1 MSFKENLLKNVDAY
15 RHAQEVKRHIFME
28 VTAPETATAVSN
40 VCNVLQERFMDASAK
55 GRTSDDVNLSEL
67 SRREARNIIAKCS
80 DDYECVL
87 HYLTSSI
94 EKKVEDHFINEGL
107 KTKSQSFHT
116 SFSWSEV

>member
-1 MSFKENLLKNVDAY
+1 MSFKENLLKNVGAY
-15 RHAQEVKRHIFME
+15 RRAQEVKRHVFME
-28 VTAPETATAVSN
+28 VTAPEVANAVSKL
-40 VCNVLQERFMDASAK
+40 CKVLEDRFLEAAEK

-67 SRREARNIIAKCS
+67 SRKEARDIIAKCI
-80 DDYECVL
+80 DDYDCVL

-107 KTKSQSFHT
+107 KTKSQSFHI